1 MKNKMTIGYLR
12 ASTTEQRQDVEHQR
26 RSIEKYAK
34 ANDMNV
40 DKWFSEYISAFSTS
54 INDREKIQEVKKLAE
69 ENKIENLIVFET
81 SRIARNME
89 DGLNIIDFFSM
100 HNVKVYSVK
109 DNKCINREQIDKL
122 FNAIQMFF
130 NEQASRDTS
139 ARVKSAKKLA
149 KEKGLYLGGRILF
162 GFKVENQKLVV
173 DEDKRDIIIE
183 LYRTYVNL
191 GCRSAIDYLSQYTDK
206 YTVNQTILQYMC
218 NPAMIQIVGQDIYD
232 NFISVKLSR
241 KNEGTVKT
249 NKSQVK
255 LEGLLFHDECG
266 GKLSIDYN
274 RGKLVFRCRKCKH
287 KRSVS
292 AKKSFSGD
300 RLTANVEHRVIDL
313 LDGLDKGKLITKYD
327 ELSNHKADLLKM
339 QIERTEKTLRDKKK
353 ELTKAQNNMQK
364 LLASDMDLSV
374 IEVATTTIKQM
385 ESFIE
390 QLTED
395 LDKKKSEL
403 KAEEQMK
410 DKNEEL
416 IDSLLDF
423 KNLYRNGTVE
433 QQKIILNQLIDRII
447 VRDTDDLDIYLN
459 ITEGPTSL
467 LPLRI

>member
-218 NPAMIQIVGQDIYD
+218 NSAMIQIVGQDIYD
-232 NFISVKLSR
+232 NFMNVKLSR

-255 LEGLLFHDECG
+255 LEGLLFHDKCG

-292 AKKSFSGD
+292 AKKSFSGE

-313 LDGLDKGKLITKYD
+313 LDGLDKDKLITKYD

>member
-218 NPAMIQIVGQDIYD
+218 NSAMIQIVGQDIYD
-232 NFISVKLSR
+232 NFMNVKLSR

-255 LEGLLFHDECG
+255 LEGLLFHDKCG

-313 LDGLDKGKLITKYD
+313 LDGLDKDKLITKYD